1 MEAQSKEAAGYASAL
16 WLVPREYIGGGR
28 NWLSRAIHD
37 LSREM
42 HPILAQFGQ
51 ATVGDLP
58 EADPPGNTSA
68 EPGSEV
74 GR

>member
-1 MEAQSKEAAGYASAL
+1 MEPHSEEAAAYASAL
-16 WLVPREYIGGGR
+16 WLVPREYIAGGR

-42 HPILAQFGQ
+42 HPILAQFGR
-51 ATVGDLP
+51 ATIGDLP
-58 EADPPGNTSA
+58 EADHPGNTSA
-68 EPGSEV
+68 APGSER